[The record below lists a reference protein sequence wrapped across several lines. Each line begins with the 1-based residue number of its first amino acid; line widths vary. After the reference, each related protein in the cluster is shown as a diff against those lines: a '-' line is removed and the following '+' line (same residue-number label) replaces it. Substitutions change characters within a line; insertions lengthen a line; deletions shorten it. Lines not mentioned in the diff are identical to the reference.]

1 MAMPATSD
9 RTGISSRWMVMA
21 GKPFFEFV
29 HRAYQNR
36 AGNDGRL
43 RGTAFASSAAQG
55 ADALF
60 QIEDVLVLFAKLSEC
75 VGQLQQ
81 VLEIVAAGAAR
92 AEDMCRHLFR
102 LVGAEKSRV
111 VIGGDVEVAGHCSRA
126 VEQADLHAV
135 TLVAVLLA
143 MIEML
148 EDPVFNAVGHAAADL
163 AGSRHQSYY
172 PARRVGR
179 SPVVVR
185 ALPEA
190 SRPSRDFCRLA
201 LQPGKIHLV
210 DQRTVAKN
218 PVRHGEP

>member
-1 MAMPATSD
+1 
-9 RTGISSRWMVMA
+9 
-21 GKPFFEFV
+21 
-29 HRAYQNR
+29 
-36 AGNDGRL
+36 
-43 RGTAFASSAAQG
+43 
-55 ADALF
+55 
-60 QIEDVLVLFAKLSEC
+60 
-75 VGQLQQ
+75 
-81 VLEIVAAGAAR
+81 
-92 AEDMCRHLFR
+92 
-102 LVGAEKSRV
+102 SRV

-218 PVRHGEP
+218 PVRHGEPPVESMPSAAIPPGLCRATVRAGGSSMIDESINGSAGC